1 VGLIDSQGDVVIY
14 LDELGHI
21 DAAIKNKSHA
31 RVFQQDEIGQTCL
44 FAFDESKRMLAVCAS
59 DRVCHCFS
67 GLFHDA
73 DQGSQM
79 QLHILAFDE
88 ELKSL
93 GGPGTTIDLL
103 PFYDTGIS
111 IVHACFVHGS
121 EEILFVDSRAQA
133 KIFSF
138 ITLQLKY
145 FQFFLSSRT
154 RTFLMLLSRPASL
167 QLSQIPR
174 AIYSSPDGS
183 CVLTVQE
190 KDGVST
196 LTAYHWST
204 FASTNGISVS
214 VPDFPVDLNAAL
226 LTSIT
231 DRDNVHLI
239 GLDLKSRSCRSVILG
254 ITRKVT
260 EFAFQERGSKAPSSH
275 GKHTVP
281 NSLIDCHA
289 DIWKRFPVVP
299 AVMRHTIT
307 PSSERQHKTLVF
319 ITDSDGR
326 HLSSHFSNLIHSFE
340 GESQKPTGDE
350 LRGISVSA
358 RTFPSFAHQFL
369 SSPDWPVSRFRA
381 GEWLADLLCLI
392 PIHIAT
398 THDNG
403 FVPIKDGVESA
414 KLEKSLLGAGV
425 SKIVDSLSLGWYESI
440 FQSYWASKVRISL
453 ANFPVQPSLY
463 HLMPI

>member
-1 VGLIDSQGDVVIY
+1 
-14 LDELGHI
+14 
-21 DAAIKNKSHA
+21 
-31 RVFQQDEIGQTCL
+31 
-44 FAFDESKRMLAVCAS
+44 
-59 DRVCHCFS
+59 
-67 GLFHDA
+67 
-73 DQGSQM
+73 M